1 MLPGLLFGVL
11 LLAGTAPPITP
22 APLTHVFTAV
32 MEHKVDD
39 LGQRLH
45 ALKRTPGLA
54 IGIVEDGRIV
64 YARGFGLANLQ
75 SAQRFDASTQ
85 TYVGAVSKE
94 FTAAAVLI
102 LRDDGKLKLDD
113 KVTKYVPELTVAK
126 DVTIRQLL
134 NHSSG
139 LPDPS
144 NAPGIDRDRTHS
156 VKLSDLIA
164 AANRLKPQSP
174 PGAQYHENN
183 FDYMI
188 AGLVVERAS
197 GVPLSDYLQQHIFIP
212 LIMNETFLAGD
223 TGIASDHAVGYTG
236 SPDHYLRARTW
247 DPAWL
252 YGANDVV
259 SNIYDLAKWDIGMP
273 LLLRVDAMRD
283 MMTPSG
289 VSGPESYGLGW
300 VIDQRE
306 GKRYIWAS
314 GSIPGYRAVNALLP
328 DDHVAVIVAENVDDS
343 SPGTAT
349 PEAIAAGILDIVLPP
364 STAHMDNSVLIKAR
378 EWLNRIATHRI
389 DRTEM
394 TPEFSAYM
402 TDELIAHMNF
412 SSLGKPLA
420 VVPIASTPGTNGDTV
435 YEFLVRYAH
444 AQYHYRLSL
453 TKDGKVDG
461 LVLEP

>member
-1 MLPGLLFGVL
+1 MLSGLLIGVL
-11 LLAGTAPPITP
+11 LFAGTAPPITP

-39 LGQRLH
+39 LGLRLR
-45 ALKRTPGLA
+45 AQKRTPGLA

-64 YARGFGLANLQ
+64 YTRGFGFANLQ
-75 SAQRFDASTQ
+75 SNQRFDASTQ
-85 TYVGAVSKE
+85 TYVGGLSKQ
-94 FTAAAVLI
+94 FTAAAALM
-102 LRDDGKLKLDD
+102 LRQDGKLQLDD
-113 KVTKYVPELTVAK
+113 KVDRFVPELTVAK

-134 NHSSG
+134 DHTSG
-139 LPDPS
+139 LPDPG
-144 NAPGIDRDRTHS
+144 NAPGIDHDRTHS

-164 AANRLKPQSP
+164 AANHLKPQSA
-174 PGAQYHENN
+174 PGAQYHDND

-197 GVPLSDYLQQHIFIP
+197 GVPLSDYLQQHVFIP
-212 LIMNETFLAGD
+212 LIMNQTFLAGD
-223 TGIASDHAVGYTG
+223 TGIAPDHAVGYTG
-236 SPDHYLRARTW
+236 SPEHFLRVRTP

-252 YGANDVV
+252 YGANGVV
-259 SNIYDLAKWDIGMP
+259 SNVYDLAKWDIGMP

-289 VSGPESYGLGW
+289 VAGPESYGLGW

-306 GKRYIWAS
+306 GHRYIWAN

-328 DDHVAVIVAENVDDS
+328 DDHVAVIVVENVDDAL
-343 SPGTAT
+343 PGTAA
-349 PEAIAAGILDIVLPP
+349 PEEISAAILDIVLPP
-364 STAHMDNSVLIKAR
+364 STARMDNAVVSKAR
-378 EWLNRIATHRI
+378 DWLSRIATHHI

-412 SSLGKPLA
+412 ASLGRPLA
-420 VVPIASTPGTNGDTV
+420 VVPIASTPGTSGDTV
-435 YEFLVRYAH
+435 YEFLVRYPQI
-444 AQYHYRLSL
+444 QYHYRLSL